1 MKRLF
6 DNAGTTANHD
16 NWSFP
21 TTKSNYKCFI
31 IYLSGSSCILLS
43 CCWCLPGPPC
53 GPWGPPPPPPPRT
66 ISGLSLLFVLLLA
79 KSTYKTWNRGISQK
93 WFSKFNFSIITIL
106 YVLHY
111 NLLFVWRVKMNPCLT
126 TWVLGYLQLI

>member
-21 TTKSNYKCFI
+21 QQNLTISVLLFTWVVVPVFYCLVVGVYPDLPVVHEGLHHLLLHAPSRDWV
-31 IYLSGSSCILLS
+31 SSLS
-43 CCWCLPGPPC
+43 CCLQSLPTKHEIEG
-53 GPWGPPPPPPPRT
+53 
-66 ISGLSLLFVLLLA
+66 FH
-79 KSTYKTWNRGISQK
+79 K